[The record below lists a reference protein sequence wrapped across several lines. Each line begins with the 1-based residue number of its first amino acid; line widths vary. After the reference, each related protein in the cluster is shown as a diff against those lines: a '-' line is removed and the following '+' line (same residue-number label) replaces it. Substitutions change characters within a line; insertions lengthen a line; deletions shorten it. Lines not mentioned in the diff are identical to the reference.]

1 MKTSSN
7 NEIPDWLLRQL
18 PYDHS
23 NIDVGKKNM
32 HVMEKGSGKP
42 IVLVHGNPMWGYLY
56 KKVLDQIDDSS
67 ARLIVPDLI
76 GFGFSDKVKI
86 DEHSLEAHTEWMA
99 NFFKTIKEDSIGLVI
114 HDWGGMIGVAGAMRA
129 GKKIDGLV
137 VMNTSVTAPRDGF
150 NPTWFHNLSQ
160 MPIISDLLFRIF
172 NFPQSYLSLFEGIPN
187 SYSKED
193 LKSYKYPFR
202 KFKDNVGPLALA
214 RMVPNNMSHPSV
226 AIEKEVENFLQSYK
240 GPAEIVWGMNDSVMW
255 KLRRRTERLI
265 PQAKTV
271 KTDAGHFVQQESP
284 EKVIESMK
292 NVFKLICK

>member
-1 MKTSSN
+1 MNNHSN
-7 NEIPDWLLRQL
+7 NVIPEWLLRQL
-18 PYDHS
+18 PYNHYT
-23 NIDVGKKNM
+23 IDVGKKNM
-32 HVMEKGSGKP
+32 HVMEKGNGKP

-271 KTDAGHFVQQESP
+271 KTDAGHFVQQETP
-284 EKVIESMK
+284 EKVIESIK
-292 NVFKLICK
+292 NVFKLTCK